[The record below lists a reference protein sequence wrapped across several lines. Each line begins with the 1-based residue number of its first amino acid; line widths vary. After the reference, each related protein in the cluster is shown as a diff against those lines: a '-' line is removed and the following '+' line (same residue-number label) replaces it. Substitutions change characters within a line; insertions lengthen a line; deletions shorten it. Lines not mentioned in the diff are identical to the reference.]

1 MKPEPN
7 SKKVEPDPKI
17 NYFGSATMPT
27 LAKNLGTVLLLC
39 LRGGVADAGAAER
52 SRGLGDLAGHGGDG

>member
-1 MKPEPN
+1 
-7 SKKVEPDPKI
+7 
-17 NYFGSATMPT
+17 MPT
-27 LAKNLGTVLLLC
+27 LAKNLGTVPLLC